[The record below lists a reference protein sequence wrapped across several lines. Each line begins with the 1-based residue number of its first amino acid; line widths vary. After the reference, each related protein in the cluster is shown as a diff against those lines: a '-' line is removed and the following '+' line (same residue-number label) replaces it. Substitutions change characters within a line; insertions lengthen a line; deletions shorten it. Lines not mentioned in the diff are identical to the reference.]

1 MRKEASRVP
10 NHARNANDRL
20 AANCLAAG
28 EADEKTIKTPYS
40 AIATH
45 SQLRE
50 TYLTSWR
57 SSRMGQI
64 ISFPRPQILY
74 PTLTASL
81 HKAECVLLLAIRWWV
96 SCCRT
101 DEDPLPRL
109 RVGLA
114 FAGAADAALSID
126 GLMTIV
132 ERAVRRPVDV
142 RAPRCPDL
150 SHDET
155 NLLQAAG
162 LVQAGHS
169 SLAERVLRTTLL
181 SAPG

>member
-1 MRKEASRVP
+1 
-10 NHARNANDRL
+10 
-20 AANCLAAG
+20 
-28 EADEKTIKTPYS
+28 
-40 AIATH
+40 
-45 SQLRE
+45 
-50 TYLTSWR
+50 
-57 SSRMGQI
+57 MGQI

-162 LVQAGHS
+162 LVQAGDS

-181 SAPG
+181 SAPGAECIVGALENLGILFARARLFLSPWPRPEPPRLPRLDAGPGSKG